1 MSTVVIVCAGIV
13 AYSITVAI
21 ALAIT
26 PEAKGPDQDV
36 VKVLTCSLWP
46 MSIAVWLLIW
56 KPIALTTRLLR
67 RRRARGAQ
75 IPKATATEKGFTS

>member
-26 PEAKGPDQDV
+26 PEAKGADQEV
-36 VKVLTCSLWP
+36 VKVFACSLWP
-46 MSIAVWLLIW
+46 LAITVWLLIL
-56 KPIALTTRLLR
+56 KPISVTTRLLR
-67 RRRARGAQ
+67 RKRARESA
-75 IPKATATEKGFTS
+75 IPKATATKRGA